1 MPHLFTFSL
10 NKIEIYTQDLK
21 IYFSVTKIP
30 DKNMGLP

>member
-10 NKIEIYTQDLK
+10 NKIEIHTQDLK

-30 DKNMGLP
+30 DKNMGLL